1 LASAYHPA
9 SRNDL
14 FDVAKTKL
22 GHPRIFDRFPKA
34 IDTARRSLQNDIF
47 GMKINTLHDA
57 LVHELRDLYSAEVQ
71 LTKALPKMAKASSHE
86 QLTEAIEEHLEQ
98 TKGHVERL
106 EKALK
111 RLEASTRG
119 EKCKAMEGLVEE
131 GKSTLELDA
140 DDMVRDALIIS
151 IAQKV
156 EHYEIAGYGT
166 ARTFAQRLGEKEV
179 ASLLEDTLEE
189 ESETDRKL
197 TKLAESTVN
206 RDAEVAAK
214 E

>member
-1 LASAYHPA
+1 MIVAIKDLMANSPGIRLPYLPIRQLTGKKIQPPGSHQAISSA
-9 SRNDL
+9 
-14 FDVAKTKL
+14 
-22 GHPRIFDRFPKA
+22 
-34 IDTARRSLQNDIF
+34 
-47 GMKINTLHDA
+47 MKINTLHDA
-57 LVHELRDLYSAEVQ
+57 LVHELQDLYSAEVQ

-86 QLTEAIEEHLEQ
+86 QLAEAIEEHLEQ

-111 RLEASTRG
+111 QLGGSTRG
-119 EKCKAMEGLVEE
+119 EKCKAMEGLIEE

-151 IAQKV
+151 VAQKV

-166 ARTFAQRLGEKEV
+166 ARTFAQGLGEDKV
-179 ASLLEDTLEE
+179 ASLLEDTLTE

-197 TKLAESTVN
+197 TKLAESAVN
-206 RDAEVAAK
+206 RDAEAAAK
-214 E
+214 K

>member
-1 LASAYHPA
+1 
-9 SRNDL
+9 
-14 FDVAKTKL
+14 
-22 GHPRIFDRFPKA
+22 
-34 IDTARRSLQNDIF
+34 
-47 GMKINTLHDA
+47 MKINTLHDA
-57 LVHELRDLYSAEVQ
+57 LVHELQDLYSAEVQ
-71 LTKALPKMAKASSHE
+71 LTKALPKMAKSSSHE
-86 QLTEAIEEHLEQ
+86 ELAAAFEEHLEQ

-111 RLEASTRG
+111 QLAASTRG
-119 EKCKAMEGLVEE
+119 EKCKAMEGLIEE
-131 GKSTLELDA
+131 GKGTLELDA

-166 ARTFAQRLGEKEV
+166 ARTFANLLGEDKV

-197 TKLAESTVN
+197 TKLAESAVN
-206 RDAEVAAK
+206 RDAEMTTND
-214 E
+214 

>member
-1 LASAYHPA
+1 
-9 SRNDL
+9 
-14 FDVAKTKL
+14 
-22 GHPRIFDRFPKA
+22 
-34 IDTARRSLQNDIF
+34 
-47 GMKINTLHDA
+47 MKITTLHDA
-57 LVHELRDLYSAEVQ
+57 LVHELQDLYSAEVQ
-71 LTKALPKMAKASSHE
+71 LTKALPKMAKAASHE
-86 QLTEAIEEHLEQ
+86 QLAEAFEEHLEQ

-111 RLEASTRG
+111 QLHASTRG
-119 EKCKAMEGLVEE
+119 EKCKAMEGLIEE
-131 GKSTLELDA
+131 GKGTLELDT
-140 DDMVRDALIIS
+140 DDAIRDALIIS

-166 ARTFAQRLGEKEV
+166 ARTFAQRLGEDTVV
-179 ASLLEDTLEE
+179 AVLEDTLEE

-206 RDAEVAAK
+206 PDAEVAVN

>member
-1 LASAYHPA
+1 VTKVQAILDAAPYLRFRA
-9 SRNDL
+9 II
-14 FDVAKTKL
+14 DVE
-22 GHPRIFDRFPKA
+22 GRPSG
-34 IDTARRSLQNDIF
+34 ARRAITSD
-47 GMKINTLHDA
+47 MKINTLHDA
-57 LVHELRDLYSAEVQ
+57 LVHELQDLYSAEVQ
-71 LTKALPKMAKASSHE
+71 LTKALPKMAKSSSHE
-86 QLTEAIEEHLEQ
+86 ELAAAFEEHLEQ

-111 RLEASTRG
+111 QLAASTRG
-119 EKCKAMEGLVEE
+119 EKCKAMEGLIEE
-131 GKSTLELDA
+131 GKGTLELDA

-166 ARTFAQRLGEKEV
+166 ARTFANLLGEDKV

-197 TKLAESTVN
+197 TKLAESAVN
-206 RDAEVAAK
+206 RNAEMTTK
-214 E
+214 IRH